1 MSARSPLHTVD
12 AALLAWLRGSP
23 LWRDLPLTTRAQ
35 LRWKSHWATLNR
47 RLSDA
52 RVASAPALAPPLF
65 IVGPWRSG
73 TTVMHELLTALTG
86 LPTPQTWQCMNASS
100 FMLLPPPAQTQAV
113 ARPMDG
119 LEISALSPQEDEFAL
134 LTLGVDSV
142 YRAFLMP
149 ERLAELQHTLTPA
162 YWDAQAADWLPRF
175 ERFMAGVLHT
185 TGRAGERLILKSPNH
200 SFRLPALLK
209 RFPGAQVVWMV
220 RDGADVLH
228 SNRKMWQAMF
238 AEHSL
243 TASTTEALDGVLGA
257 ALEGCAGVLQGLSDT
272 PSLAG
277 RWVPCRHADLVADP
291 RSTVAAV
298 VQQLGLQRK
307 DEAALDLALAR
318 AGRGRIEHYDRP
330 VPAAAQAGVTALDRA
345 QARIG

>member
-12 AALLAWLRGSP
+12 AALLAWLRDSP
-23 LWRDLPLTTRAQ
+23 LWQNLPLMTRAQ

-52 RVASAPALAPPLF
+52 RVATAPALAPPLF

-100 FMLLPPPAQTQAV
+100 FLLLPPPVQTQAV

-119 LEISALSPQEDEFAL
+119 LEVSALSPQEDEFAL
-134 LTLGVDSV
+134 LTLGVDSA

-149 ERLAELQHTLTPA
+149 ERLAELQHTLTSA
-162 YWDAQAADWLPRF
+162 YWEAQAADWLPRF
-175 ERFMAGVLHT
+175 ERFMAGVLQS

-209 RFPGAQVVWMV
+209 RFPDAQIVWMV

-238 AEHSL
+238 AEHRL
-243 TASTTEALDGVLGA
+243 TPGQAEALDGFLGT
-257 ALEGCAGVLQGLSDT
+257 ALEGCAEVFCDLATAGL
-272 PSLAG
+272 PAH
-277 RWVPCRHADLVADP
+277 RWVTCRHADLVADP
-291 RSTVAAV
+291 RAAV
-298 VQQLGLQRK
+298 MSVAHQLGLQCN
-307 DEAALDLALAR
+307 DAAALDKALVK
-318 AGRGRIEHYDRP
+318 AGQGRIERYEQP
-330 VPAAAQAGVTALDRA
+330 VPLAAREGVTALDNA
-345 QARIG
+345 QALAG